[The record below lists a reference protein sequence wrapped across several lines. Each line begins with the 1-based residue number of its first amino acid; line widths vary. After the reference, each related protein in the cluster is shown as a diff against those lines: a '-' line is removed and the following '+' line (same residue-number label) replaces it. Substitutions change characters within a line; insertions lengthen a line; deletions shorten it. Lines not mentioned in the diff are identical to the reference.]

1 MKQEDIDLLKQLG
14 LTTYEAKA
22 YITLSFLI
30 QATADEI
37 SDKSEIPRSKIY
49 DILKRLNAKEY
60 IKIESGRPLIYHV
73 NPPINVLKREKEKFI
88 EKVNKTSENLN
99 KLYEEQI
106 SQTEVPIWR
115 ISGTENIIEKELELI
130 RRAKKSIN
138 IRMGFLLKDEGSRLV
153 YELLLKS
160 KNVKINI
167 ISSPYCHIKNE
178 KYNIDKLT
186 KQENVTLKKTEIPHV
201 KLIISDSKEIMHIYS
216 KFSKE
221 NRETIPNTA
230 IGIWNQ
236 YEEIAKNYNERFENQ
251 LKKLNKKK
259 KN

>member
-1 MKQEDIDLLKQLG
+1 MNQDDIDLLKQLG

-30 QATADEI
+30 QATAEEI
-37 SDKSEIPRSKIY
+37 SEKSDIPRSKIY

-60 IKIESGRPLIYHV
+60 IKIESSRPIVYHV
-73 NPPINVLKREKEKFI
+73 NPPINVLKKEKEKFI
-88 EKVNKTSENLN
+88 EKIAKTSDNLN

-138 IRMGFLLKDEGSRLV
+138 IRMGFLLKDEGSKLV

-167 ISSPYCHIKNE
+167 IASPHCHIENE
-178 KYNIDKLT
+178 RYNIDKLT
-186 KQENVTLKKTEIPHV
+186 KQENVTLKKTEIPYV
-201 KLIISDSKEIMHIYS
+201 KMIISDAKEMMHIYT

-221 NRETIPNTA
+221 NLETIPNTA

-236 YEEIAKNYNERFENQ
+236 YEEIANNYNERFENQ
-251 LKKLNKKK
+251 IKKIKMK

>member
-138 IRMGFLLKDEGSRLV
+138 IRMGFLLEDEGSRLV

-160 KNVKINI
+160 SNVKINI
-167 ISSPYCHIKNE
+167 IASPNCHSETE
-178 KYNIDKLT
+178 KYNINRLIQQK
-186 KQENVTLKKTEIPHV
+186 NVTLKRSDIPYV
-201 KLIISDSKEIMHIYS
+201 KMLISDSKEMLHIYS
-216 KFSKE
+216 KFTKDKQE
-221 NRETIPNTA
+221 LIPNTA

-236 YEEIAKNYNERFENQ
+236 YEEIANNYNERFENQ
-251 LKKLNKKK
+251 MKKIK
-259 KN
+259 